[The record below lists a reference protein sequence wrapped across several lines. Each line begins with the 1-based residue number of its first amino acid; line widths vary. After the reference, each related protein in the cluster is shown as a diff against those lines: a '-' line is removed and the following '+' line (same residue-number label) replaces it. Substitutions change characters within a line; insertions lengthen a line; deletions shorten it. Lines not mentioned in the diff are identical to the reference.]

1 MKELSI
7 EEKAKAYDERLEK
20 AQKWYDINTNKG
32 YKSIFEDIFPE
43 LKESEDE
50 RIMRC
55 IGMCL
60 TDANEQRFIDYNISL
75 KDCLD
80 WLEKQGEKD
89 EEILVLKDQIE
100 SLHAARKAMK
110 ETYKIELKKQ
120 GEQNPANKEYTFKAI
135 PRLLEMIQP
144 TDRAK
149 SYCQKLIDS
158 LEQEGYITDAK
169 IVSDC
174 LKQMNGEKVAMA
186 TMDEQKPAWSEE
198 DEEIIEKC
206 IEAIRH
212 SCYSHFTKIK
222 VEKFLESLRPH
233 NTWKPSDEQMN
244 TLEYY
249 MHTLVC
255 NEHKEVLFGL
265 YSDLKKL
272 REEEL

>member
-1 MKELSI
+1 MKDYKKILGGVVDI
-7 EEKAKAYDERLEK
+7 
-20 AQKWYDINTNKG
+20 INTTE
-32 YKSIFEDIFPE
+32 KSDIGFANICAYIGENCPE
-43 LKESEDE
+43 LKESKDE

-60 TDANEQRFIDYNISL
+60 TDANEQRFIDYSISL

-80 WLEKQGEKD
+80 W
-89 EEILVLKDQIE
+89 
-100 SLHAARKAMK
+100 
-110 ETYKIELKKQ
+110 LKKQ

-198 DEEIIEKC
+198 DE
-206 IEAIRH
+206 
-212 SCYSHFTKIK
+212 KIK
-222 VEKFLESLRPH
+222 ESIITGLEMLKDGASDKSLIALYNKKIDWLKSLSPQNR
-233 NTWKPSDEQMN
+233 WKPTEEQMRQLHKYCPDN
-244 TLEYY
+244 RPLTL
-249 MHTLVC
+249 
-255 NEHKEVLFGL
+255 L
-265 YSDLKKL
+265 YEQLKKL
-272 REEEL
+272 REE